1 MFIISK
7 KNYNFATGI
16 KNKAKTVLQCHAKNN
31 CKEIDSKENSDKSR
45 WGFGKDSEEN
55 SDKFGG
61 GSEENPD
68 RFRIKLRI

>member
-7 KNYNFATGI
+7 KNYNFATEI

-45 WGFGKDSEEN
+45 WRFGKDSEEN
-55 SDKFGG
+55 SDKSGG
-61 GSEENPD
+61 GSEENSD

>member
-16 KNKAKTVLQCHAKNN
+16 KDKAKTILQCHAKNN

-45 WGFGKDSEEN
+45 WRFRKDSEEN
-55 SDKFGG
+55 SDKSGG
-61 GSEENPD
+61 GSEENSD

>member
-1 MFIISK
+1 M
-7 KNYNFATGI
+7 
-16 KNKAKTVLQCHAKNN
+16 QCHAKNN

-55 SDKFGG
+55 SDKSGG
-61 GSEENPD
+61 GSEENSDKSRWGFGRDSEENSD